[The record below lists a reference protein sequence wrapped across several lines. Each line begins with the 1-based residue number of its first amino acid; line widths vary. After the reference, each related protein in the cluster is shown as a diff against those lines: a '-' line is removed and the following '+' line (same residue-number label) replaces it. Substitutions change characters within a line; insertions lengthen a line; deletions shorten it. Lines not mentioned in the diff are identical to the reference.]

1 MYRAATSFPHD
12 AQMSSI
18 FPRRGQVNLDE
29 DRGPRLV
36 DLDDDVADDVFEALS
51 SRTTRHIF
59 RELHESPQTASDLAE
74 VTDTSVQN
82 VQYHL
87 SKLVD
92 VDLVEVADV
101 WYSERGTEMKVYA
114 PTDESL
120 VLFAG
125 GDAEG
130 TFRSLLK
137 RLVGGLGVLAPAS
150 LLVWW
155 VATQI
160 RGDWWSGDAAPTAGD
175 GGGVSIAAEGAKTA
189 AESASGGL
197 DPALVAGVA
206 FFVGGAFVLALA
218 TGYWYARN

>member
-1 MYRAATSFPHD
+1 
-12 AQMSSI
+12 MSSI
-18 FPRRGQVNLDE
+18 FPRRGQVDLDD

-59 RELHESPQTASDLAE
+59 RELHDSPQTASDLADA
-74 VTDTSVQN
+74 TDTSVQN

-87 SKLVD
+87 SKLAD

-125 GDAEG
+125 GNAEG

-155 VATQI
+155 VASQI
-160 RGDWWSGDAAPTAGD
+160 FGGEGGEAPAPTSAD
-175 GGGVSIAAEGAKTA
+175 GGGVEIASEGARTTA
-189 AESASGGL
+189 DAAGAGP
-197 DPALVAGVA
+197 DPALFAGIA
-206 FFVGGAFVLALA
+206 FFGGGALVLAVA
-218 TGYWYARN
+218 VTYWYARD

>member
-1 MYRAATSFPHD
+1 
-12 AQMSSI
+12 MSGI
-18 FPRRGQVNLDE
+18 FPLRGTVELDE
-29 DRGPRLV
+29 NRGPRLV

-51 SRTTRHIF
+51 ARTTRHIF
-59 RELHESPQTASDLAE
+59 RELHASPQTASDLAS

-87 SKLVD
+87 EKLVD

-125 GDAEG
+125 RDAEG
-130 TFRSLLK
+130 TLRSLLK
-137 RLVGGLGVLAPAS
+137 RIAGGVGVLAPAS
-150 LLVWW
+150 LLVWF
-155 VATQI
+155 VADQLL
-160 RGDWWSGDAAPTAGD
+160 GGGQQAYASGGADGGD
-175 GGGVSIAAEGAKTA
+175 GGGGVQIATESVSTTAK
-189 AESASGGL
+189 SAGGL

-206 FFVGGAFVLALA
+206 FFVGGVFVLAIAL
-218 TGYWYARN
+218 TYWYAKN

>member
-1 MYRAATSFPHD
+1 
-12 AQMSSI
+12 MSGI
-18 FPRRGQVNLDE
+18 FPLRRQVDLDE

-59 RELHESPQTASDLAE
+59 RELHDSPQTASDLAG

-87 SKLVD
+87 SKLID

-130 TFRSLLK
+130 TLRSLLA

-150 LLVWW
+150 LLVWFL
-155 VATQI
+155 ADRLLGADQPSYA
-160 RGDWWSGDAAPTAGD
+160 SGAAGD
-175 GGGVSIAAEGAKTA
+175 GGGGVQIA
-189 AESASGGL
+189 AESARTTAESAGGF
-197 DPALVAGVA
+197 DPAVVAGVA
-206 FFVGGAFVLALA
+206 FFVGGAFVLAGAMALW
-218 TGYWYARN
+218 YWNR